1 MQLVVKMEKLSTNLS
16 GVSGEYFVAA
26 ELSRR
31 GFITSVTLKN
41 AKGIDILITDEKAQ
55 VFIVIQVKT
64 NQKTRKAWVL
74 TEKSEKFHGDNLFY
88 VFVNLNNFGILPDF
102 YVVPSIIV
110 SKQIKESHQNWLD
123 TPGKKGQKHN
133 DNPLRL
139 FHDENDLYLNKWE
152 LIKEFQL
159 TTAST

>member
-1 MQLVVKMEKLSTNLS
+1 M
-16 GVSGEYFVAA
+16 
-26 ELSRR
+26 
-31 GFITSVTLKN
+31 
-41 AKGIDILITDEKAQ
+41 
-55 VFIVIQVKT
+55 
-64 NQKTRKAWVL
+64 
-74 TEKSEKFHGDNLFY
+74 
-88 VFVNLNNFGILPDF
+88 PDF

-133 DNPLRL
+133 DNPLQL